1 MMQNNSMKKSLWVR
15 ALLILAIMAAWSWTL
30 FPLKD
35 TGVMEA
41 FDRLAKVDTYA
52 AEIAKAGP
60 NAEAVKAAEAALASE
75 KAGCKFDDKAAA
87 LKKAEEALA
96 SAAADKKAEQ
106 EKAVAAAK
114 AEFDAAKDRIAPLE
128 KKLTAALAPLD
139 PPRYNTY
146 TALQKNYAALKER
159 MERINGEYKKKHDN
173 NDMSPQTLLVQAA
186 RGTSMTDYINLRDF
200 FPRYAGKEHIS
211 NKQVVRYV
219 RQESRGRLRKGMDL
233 AGGVEF
239 IVNFTKDKD
248 SQESDDR
255 IAEQVRKILDQRI
268 NGQGVVDANVQIVK
282 GMNKISVNLP
292 AMNEADKADIET
304 QIMMPAKLQFYEV
317 HPENEMEIARYHQDP
332 QGYRVPPGY
341 RLDVIES
348 ERQGK
353 FDREFLLLKE
363 HVPGDLAGQLS
374 GKGIAVAGESAAMVK
389 TAYATHDPLEGF
401 CVHINFTPKGGT
413 LFGQLTKKLQPVGNK
428 RFRLAIALDDK
439 VYSAPSINEPILGGN
454 CQISGN
460 FTQEE
465 ARILA
470 DAIASGN
477 LPAKLKIDSVFSTS
491 PQLGEETVRQGWTAS
506 VIGVCAVF
514 GFILFYYRISGL
526 IACTALAFNVIL
538 TLGTMA
544 LLGAQITMPGVAGLV
559 LGLGMSVDA
568 NVLVNE
574 RMRDELAKGKT
585 LSYAIKA
592 AYDRAFWPIFDS
604 NVTAIITSLVLYK
617 YGTGPVRGFAIT
629 LAFGIAASM
638 FTALTVTRF
647 LFDLLLHND
656 WLKSVSMA
664 GWFNRRWNLHVL
676 RFSKHALILSWL
688 LIAVTFGV
696 ALAKGKGIFSIDFMG
711 GVKLSYSANNQLF
724 TKEGK
729 VALPSADEIEA
740 YLKSDAN
747 KAAFGSY
754 ELKNPRVGYKSG
766 DLGRSMLDITLPTFD
781 SVAIKAAGKDNKTP
795 TEVISGLLKEKY
807 GDGAFTLAAENT
819 VGNLVGQDFK
829 TKAVLSLL
837 LASLATIVYMAFR
850 FELAYGVAAVIACI
864 HDMVIAAGIYLAT
877 GEQLSLTVLAALLT
891 ILGFSLND
899 TIVIFDRVR
908 EELQLYPTK
917 DYSLIIED
925 SVNDMFART
934 ILTCFSTI
942 LGVIVLVIFGGS
954 SLWEFSIVMLYGVII
969 GSYSTIY
976 IACYIVLR
984 WHKPVRGHKDSHGVL
999 PPKPEAAPAK

>member
-15 ALLILAIMAAWSWTL
+15 ALLILAIMAAWGWTL

-35 TGVMEA
+35 TGVMET

-60 NAEAVKAAEAALASE
+60 DAEALKAAEAALASE
-75 KAGCKFDDKAAA
+75 KSACKFDDKAAA

-96 SAAADKKAEQ
+96 GAAADKKAEQ

-114 AEFDAAKDRIAPLE
+114 AEFDAAKAKITPLE
-128 KKLTAALAPLD
+128 TKLATAQTPRD
-139 PPRYNTY
+139 PSRYRIY
-146 TALQKNYAALKER
+146 TELQKNYATLQER
-159 MERINGEYKKKHDN
+159 MAKINDEYKNKHDN
-173 NDMSPQTLLVQAA
+173 NDMSPQALLVQAA
-186 RGTSMTDYINLRDF
+186 RGSSMTDYINLRDF

-239 IVNFTKDKD
+239 IVNFTKDED
-248 SQESDDR
+248 SIESNDR

-317 HPENEMEIARYHQDP
+317 HPENETEISRYHQDP
-332 QGYRVPPGY
+332 QGYRVPSGY
-341 RLDVIES
+341 RLEVIEN

-353 FDREFLLLKE
+353 FEREFLLLKE

-374 GKGIAVAGESAAMVK
+374 GKGISVAGESGAMVK

-401 CVHINFTPKGGT
+401 CVHISFTPKGGT

-439 VYSAPSINEPILGGN
+439 VYSAPNINEPILGGN
-454 CQISGN
+454 CQITGN
-460 FTQEE
+460 FSQEE

-506 VIGVCAVF
+506 VIGASAVF
-514 GFILFYYRISGL
+514 GFILLYYRISGL

-544 LLGAQITMPGVAGLV
+544 LLGAQITMPGIAGLV

-585 LSYAIKA
+585 LSYALKA

-647 LFDLLLHND
+647 LFDLMLHND
-656 WLKSVSMA
+656 WLKSVSMS

-676 RFSKHALILSWL
+676 RFSKMAMLLSWV
-688 LIAVTFGV
+688 LIIITFSI
-696 ALAKGKGIFSIDFMG
+696 AAYRGKGMFSIDFMG
-711 GVKLSYSANNQLF
+711 GVKLSYSANETMF
-724 TKEGK
+724 VKDGK
-729 VALPSADEIEA
+729 TALPPADEIEA

-747 KAAFGSY
+747 KAAFGDY
-754 ELKNPRVGYKSG
+754 NMENPRLGYKRG

-781 SVAIKAAGKDNKTP
+781 GAAIKAAGKKTP

-807 GDGAFTLAAENT
+807 GEGAFTLAAENT

-829 TKAVLSLL
+829 KKAILSLL
-837 LASLATIVYMAFR
+837 LASLATIIYMAFR